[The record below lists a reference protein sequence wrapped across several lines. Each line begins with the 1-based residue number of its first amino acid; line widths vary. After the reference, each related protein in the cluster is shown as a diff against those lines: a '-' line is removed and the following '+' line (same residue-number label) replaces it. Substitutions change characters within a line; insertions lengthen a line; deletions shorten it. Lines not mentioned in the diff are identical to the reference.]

1 MPGFTTGLKAVLSD
15 TRRLSIAVFSLF
27 SPWMLSFAF
36 EGQILY
42 SLSAQHGI
50 NPYNLVF
57 GSAAGHLVGLI
68 LCGFLVT
75 NLSKAKKMMILSL
88 TICSVLSTVF
98 FLAPSALWNISL
110 VVMCFMYGV
119 CLASWSFYL
128 RGYTPAELRTR
139 TMADGI
145 IYSNVLMI
153 ALNMIAIYM
162 SPRIGLLL
170 TILMLVAAAI
180 LTAKLPEIEPPPT
193 TTYKFDAS
201 QKINL
206 WYPLAFLCIFIGV
219 ITINSG
225 LMYHV
230 INPAFEHLQW
240 LTSWYW
246 AVPYIGALYVVKM
259 LPERTNQTYVLYV
272 AIAMIGF
279 SFVFFMVFGRSV
291 ANYLLVDTLMLG
303 ACGVCDLFWWSI
315 LGEMLDLYNNAATIF
330 GVGLAA
336 NVMGILSGA
345 LLGKAMTLPSV
356 QAFAPSALALIVV
369 FVILI
374 ILPLLHKQLSSLLKQ
389 HSFLTALSGLAP
401 DHQNNG
407 LMSLRQTNLL
417 TDREVQIASLLLK
430 GNTYKMISEELFLS
444 QNTVKT
450 HIKNLYSKLGIGSRT
465 ELIKLTRVQK

>member
-1 MPGFTTGLKAVLSD
+1 
-15 TRRLSIAVFSLF
+15 
-27 SPWMLSFAF
+27 MLSFAF

-50 NPYNLVF
+50 SPYNLVF
-57 GSAAGHLVGLI
+57 GSTAGHLAGMI
-68 LCGFLVT
+68 LCGFFVT
-75 NLSKAKKMMILSL
+75 NLSKARKMMILSL
-88 TICSVLSTVF
+88 TVCSVLSTVF
-98 FLAPSALWNISL
+98 FLAPSALWNMSL

-128 RGYTPAELRTR
+128 RAYTPAKLRTK
-139 TMADGI
+139 TIADGI

-153 ALNMIAIYM
+153 ALNMIAIYV

-170 TILMLVAAAI
+170 TILMLFAAAV
-180 LTAKLPEIEPPPT
+180 LTAKLPEIEPLPAAP
-193 TTYKFDAS
+193 YRFDGS
-201 QKINL
+201 QKMNL
-206 WYPLAFLCIFIGV
+206 WYPLTFLCIFIVV

-246 AVPYIGALYVVKM
+246 AVPYIGALYVVKT
-259 LPERTNQTYVLYV
+259 LPERVNRTYVLYV

-279 SFVFFMVFGRSV
+279 SFISFMIFERTVLS
-291 ANYLLVDTLMLG
+291 YLLIDTLMLG

-315 LGEMLDLYNNAATIF
+315 LGEMLDLHDNAATIF

-336 NVMGILSGA
+336 NIMGILLGA
-345 LLGKAMTLPSV
+345 LLGKVVTIPSM
-356 QAFAPSALALIVV
+356 QTFAPSALALAVV

-401 DHQNNG
+401 DRQDDG
-407 LMSLRQTNLL
+407 LMNLRQTNML
-417 TDREVQIASLLLK
+417 TDREVQIAGLLLK

-465 ELIKLTRVQK
+465 ELMKLIRLQK